1 MRYIQEQIQKELL
14 EKLEETKKSIEEL
27 IELVEKYGIDDS
39 DVNINLY
46 LFARGRLL
54 KLLEYILDSIKL
66 CVWRQSE

>member
-27 IELVEKYGIDDS
+27 IELVEKYGINHPK
-39 DVNINLY
+39 VNISLY